1 MTLVYPPKF
10 HKTSS
15 ETIFFIGHA
24 NDFLLINGV
33 KVDLVNAGNFC
44 PIYDLNPGLNIFEIN
59 IDGISECVE
68 VVRDA
73 SQAVSSVYE
82 FKKYSGAHVSE
93 IFTKICLD
101 PGHGGLQDGTCSPKG
116 IKEKDLNLK
125 LCLKIKSCLED
136 LGFEVVLTRETDKDL
151 SLEDRVNIAKVNDC
165 DLFLSIHHN
174 AIPDHLSPLEHQG
187 ISAHY
192 YYGHSKELA
201 ENLSRVLASDL
212 GMQNNGAILQNLY
225 VTRENYFS
233 KALLLECGYL
243 IHPIESELIIQD
255 EFQDK
260 FAGFLSKFLKNSRS
274 DI

>member
-1 MTLVYPPKF
+1 LTLIYPPKF

-24 NDFLLINGV
+24 NDFLSVNGA
-33 KVDLVNAGNFC
+33 KVDLIYEGNFC
-44 PIYDLNPGLNIFEIN
+44 PIYDLNPGLNVFEIN
-59 IDGISECVE
+59 IDGISERIEIVRE
-68 VVRDA
+68 V
-73 SQAVSSVYE
+73 SQVVSSVYKFE
-82 FKKYSGAHVSE
+82 KYNGAPVSDN
-93 IFTKICLD
+93 FSKICLD

-125 LCLKIKSCLED
+125 LCLKIKSSLD
-136 LGFEVVLTRETDKDL
+136 DSGFEVVLTRDSDKDL
-151 SLEDRVNIAKVNDC
+151 SLEDRVSIAKVNNC

-174 AIPDHLSPLEHQG
+174 AIPDHLNPIEHRG

-192 YYGHSKELA
+192 YYEHSKELA

-212 GMQNNGAILQNLY
+212 GMQNNGAIMQNLY

-233 KALLLECGYL
+233 KAILLECGYL

>member
-68 VVRDA
+68 VVRESHQAA
-73 SQAVSSVYE
+73 SVIHE
-82 FKKYSGAHVSE
+82 FKKYAGAPVSE
-93 IFTKICLD
+93 IFSKICLD
-101 PGHGGLQDGTCSPKG
+101 PGHGGLQDGTSSPKG

-125 LCLKIKSCLED
+125 LCLKIKSSLEES
-136 LGFEVVLTRETDKDL
+136 GFEVVLTRDADKDL
-151 SLEDRVNIAKVNDC
+151 SLEDRVNIAKLNNC

-174 AIPDHLSPLEHQG
+174 AIPDDLNPLEHQG

-192 YYGHSKELA
+192 YYEHSKELA

-212 GMQNNGAILQNLY
+212 GMQNKGAILQNLY

-233 KALLLECGYL
+233 KAILLECGYL
-243 IHPIESELIIQD
+243 IHPIESELIIRD
-255 EFQDK
+255 DFQDK
-260 FAGFLSKFLKNSRS
+260 LASFLSKFLKNSRS
-274 DI
+274 VI